1 MKNSHSLIISAL
13 VIGWLSGCGS
23 TQSSE
28 LQVSPAL
35 SNLQTTTPPPSSV
48 QTPAATTSPAQ
59 TSPLKASPQ
68 DSRSESEEAVA
79 VIQRYYNAI
88 DRRDYEQAYRTWQGN
103 GSASRQTFEAFK
115 NGFAETASTQVKLG
129 EPGQVEGAAGS
140 QYITVPIT
148 LLATT
153 QSQTVQQFKGTYVL
167 RRSLVDGTSTDQ
179 RSWHIYSAKMVQTE

>member
-23 TQSSE
+23 TPRAE

-35 SNLQTTTPPPSSV
+35 SNLQTTAVPSSV
-48 QTPAATTSPAQ
+48 QTPAATTPPAQ
-59 TSPLKASPQ
+59 ISPLKASPQ
-68 DSRSESEEAVA
+68 GSRSESEEAVA
-79 VIQRYYNAI
+79 VIQRYYDAI

-115 NGFAETASTQVKLG
+115 NGFAETASAQVKFG
-129 EPGQVEGAAGS
+129 EPSRVEGAAGS
-140 QYITVPIT
+140 QYITVPVT

-153 QSQTVQQFKGTYVL
+153 QNRAVQQFKGTYVL
-167 RRSLVDGTSTDQ
+167 RRSLVDGTSADQ
-179 RSWHIYSAKMVQTE
+179 RSWHIYAAKMVQTE